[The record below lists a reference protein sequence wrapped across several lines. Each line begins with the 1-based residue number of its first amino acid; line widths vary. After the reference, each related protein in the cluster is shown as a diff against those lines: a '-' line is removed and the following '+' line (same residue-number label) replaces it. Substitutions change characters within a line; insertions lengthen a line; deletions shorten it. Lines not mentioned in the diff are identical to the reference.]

1 MSSPAIDEPALA
13 LPLTQRILVLVSVM
27 LSSTGYVAA
36 TFSASTLLPQMQGA
50 LAATPDEIAWAITF
64 YILATAIVTP
74 MSGWLVTAFGRRKVI
89 ITCVIGFAIATILC
103 GSARTLEEM
112 VLFRVLQGA
121 IGAPLLPLGQTVI
134 LDVFPRRQ
142 HGTVISLFGMANTAG
157 PVIGPWAAG
166 TLAEAYTWR
175 WGFYMVAPFSI
186 LAGIGVMLSLPRD
199 ATGRKVTLDWIG
211 FLSLSCA
218 IAAAQLVLARGQKLD
233 WYESPEIITETLIA
247 ALALYVFVAHSLT
260 ARQPFL
266 SPRLLADRNYAIG
279 VFMIMIFGMLNFTPM
294 VLLPPLLQKYLN
306 FSDTLVGVVV
316 SWRGAGVLTGFFGA
330 MLTTRVDPRASIL
343 FGLGMQVSS
352 GLWLM
357 SIDLNVP
364 LWVLAVNAYM
374 QGLAV
379 GLIWAPMT
387 TSAFWTLDP
396 ALRAEGI
403 SVFHLMRNIG
413 SSFFISLSVAEV
425 VRSTGANYSRLVE
438 YVSPYNRA
446 LSMPV
451 VVGSY
456 VTDTLPGLA
465 AVSREVT
472 RQAALIGYVNAFFMY
487 TMASA
492 IAIPLVFLVRR
503 RGPAGQLSR
512 A

>member
-1 MSSPAIDEPALA
+1 
-13 LPLTQRILVLVSVM
+13 
-27 LSSTGYVAA
+27 
-36 TFSASTLLPQMQGA
+36 
-50 LAATPDEIAWAITF
+50 
-64 YILATAIVTP
+64 
-74 MSGWLVTAFGRRKVI
+74 
-89 ITCVIGFAIATILC
+89 
-103 GSARTLEEM
+103 
-112 VLFRVLQGA
+112 
-121 IGAPLLPLGQTVI
+121 
-134 LDVFPRRQ
+134 
-142 HGTVISLFGMANTAG
+142 
-157 PVIGPWAAG
+157 
-166 TLAEAYTWR
+166 
-175 WGFYMVAPFSI
+175 
-186 LAGIGVMLSLPRD
+186 
-199 ATGRKVTLDWIG
+199 
-211 FLSLSCA
+211 
-218 IAAAQLVLARGQKLD
+218 
-233 WYESPEIITETLIA
+233 
-247 ALALYVFVAHSLT
+247 
-260 ARQPFL
+260 
-266 SPRLLADRNYAIG
+266 
-279 VFMIMIFGMLNFTPM
+279 
-294 VLLPPLLQKYLN
+294 
-306 FSDTLVGVVV
+306 
-316 SWRGAGVLTGFFGA
+316 